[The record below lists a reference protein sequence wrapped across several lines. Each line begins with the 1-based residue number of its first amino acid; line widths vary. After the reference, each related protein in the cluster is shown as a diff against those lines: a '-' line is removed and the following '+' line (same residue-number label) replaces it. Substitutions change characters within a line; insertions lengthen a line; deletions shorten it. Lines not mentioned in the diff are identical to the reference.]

1 MDNNK
6 LNKIIDSAKMNN
18 NILDYKEIEEF
29 NEEEISIII
38 EENNITVLEDI
49 PNLESEI
56 ENVPLTNSVQLYL
69 QEINRIPL
77 LCQEEEIA
85 ISRRILEGDENAI
98 TELAEANLRLVV
110 SIAKKYHNANISFLD
125 LVQEGNIGLMKAAEK
140 FDYRKGFKFSTYA
153 TWWVRQAVAR
163 AISEQTRLIRIPTNL
178 VDGYNKISKIIARYL
193 AATGHHPTIEELV
206 EETGWSYS
214 QVEKILNINN
224 DMTSLET
231 PVGKDDDSTLGD
243 LIPDDGYSP
252 TENINNETK
261 NTIILEVLNTLT
273 PREKDIIIF
282 RFGLLGNKAHTQQ
295 EVGSIF
301 NITRERVRQ
310 IESLALKKLRHPG
323 RKNALL
329 EAFSL

>member
-1 MDNNK
+1 MDSK
-6 LNKIIDSAKMNN
+6 YEDIINMAKRNN
-18 NILDYKEIEEF
+18 NTVNYKDIENF

-38 EENNITVLEDI
+38 EENNITVLEEL
-49 PNLESEI
+49 PTLEDEY
-56 ENVPLTNSVQLYL
+56 ENIPLTNSVQLYL

-77 LCQEEEIA
+77 LCPEEEMA
-85 ISRRILEGDENAI
+85 ISRRILEGDSDAI
-98 TELAEANLRLVV
+98 SELAEANLRLVV
-110 SIAKKYHNANISFLD
+110 SIVKKYHNINISFLD
-125 LVQEGNIGLMKAAEK
+125 LIQEGNIGLIKAAEK

-178 VDGYNKISKIIARYL
+178 VEGYNRVSKIIARYL
-193 AATGHHPTIEELV
+193 AAEGRNPTVEELAD
-206 EETGWSYS
+206 ETGWATA
-214 QVEKILNINN
+214 QIEKILGINN
-224 DMTSLET
+224 DMVSLET

-243 LIPDDGYSP
+243 LIPDEGYSP
-252 TENINNETK
+252 TENIVKETRNN
-261 NTIILEVLNTLT
+261 IISEVLDTLT
-273 PREKDIIIF
+273 PREKEIIIY

-323 RKNALL
+323 RKNAIL

>member
-49 PNLESEI
+49 PNLESKI

-85 ISRRILEGDENAI
+85 ISRRILEGDEDAI

-231 PVGKDDDSTLGD
+231 PVGKDEDSTLGD

-282 RFGLLGNKAHTQQ
+282 RFGLLGNKTHTQQ

>member
-49 PNLESEI
+49 PNLEREI

-193 AATGHHPTIEELV
+193 AATGHHPSIEELV

-282 RFGLLGNKAHTQQ
+282 RFGLLGNKTHTQQ